1 LPKSSLKALAVEKA
15 FFDSNVLI
23 YAFSGGNSLHCGIAL
38 DLVDQHSTAGTLVI
52 SVQVMMET
60 YNVLT
65 RKKAQLPSDVLTTL
79 RILASNE
86 VVAPNAD
93 VALLALHLCAN
104 HQLSTW
110 DSLIVQAALE
120 ADCRVLY
127 SEDLQAGRRFGPLE
141 VVNPFTTQAH
151 EASPA
156 YGPAPATTRT
166 KAKRAKRATGK
177 PA

>member
-1 LPKSSLKALAVEKA
+1 MPPPAPKA
-15 FFDSNVLI
+15 FFDSNVLV
-23 YAFSGGNSLHCGIAL
+23 YAFSAGNRLRQAVATGL
-38 DLVDQHSTAGTLVI
+38 LRQHTAAGTLVI
-52 SVQVMMET
+52 SVQVLMET

-65 RKKAQLPSDVLTTL
+65 RKQGRAPGEVMPSLHL
-79 RILASNE
+79 LATNE
-86 VVAPNAD
+86 VVAPNAEM
-93 VALLALHLCAN
+93 ALLALNLCAN
-104 HQLSTW
+104 HRLSTW

-156 YGPAPATTRT
+156 SRPLPVTTPT

>member
-1 LPKSSLKALAVEKA
+1 MPPPPPKS
-15 FFDSNVLI
+15 FFDSNILV
-23 YAFSGGNSLHCGIAL
+23 YAFSAGDSLRQAVATAL
-38 DLVDQHSTAGTLVI
+38 MKQHTAARTLVI
-52 SVQVMMET
+52 SVQVLMET

-65 RKKAQLPSDVLTTL
+65 RKEGRAPSEVIPSL
-79 RILASNE
+79 RLLATNE

-93 VALLALHLCAN
+93 MALLALNLCAN
-104 HQLSTW
+104 HRLSTW

-156 YGPAPATTRT
+156 YGTSPVTTRT
-166 KAKRAKRATGK
+166 KGKRAVGK